1 MAEVNEIVRY
11 GAQGICR
18 IQQIEEKSIGASLP
32 ALLRAQTRVPRGL
45 DDLRPRG

>member
-18 IQQIEEKSIGASLP
+18 IQQIEEKSNGASRRHNYVLKP
-32 ALLRAQTRVPRGL
+32 L
-45 DDLRPRG
+45 

>member
-18 IQQIEEKSIGASLP
+18 IQQIEEKSIGASRRLYYVLKP
-32 ALLRAQTRVPRGL
+32 VYPRGL

>member
-18 IQQIEEKSIGASLP
+18 IQQIEEKSIGASRRLYYVLKP
-32 ALLRAQTRVPRGL
+32 V
-45 DDLRPRG
+45 